1 MGFQGSRYLLY
12 RPRTRSQGRS
22 QAHAGERVSMDQ
34 LTAIC
39 SDTDRKDTDTVSVA
53 EAAALLQV
61 SERTARRYAATAK
74 LDAERVTAPDGRTE
88 WRIYRRSLTT
98 LPATANRDRA
108 VSGRKSV
115 PTVPLDMYRETQE
128 KLEAALLQVGQLT
141 EVRSRLLLTEHTEST
156 LREQLHEAKA
166 RISELEARNTPKR
179 NWFRRRSENTTL

>member
-1 MGFQGSRYLLY
+1 ME
-12 RPRTRSQGRS
+12 
-22 QAHAGERVSMDQ
+22 AH
-34 LTAIC
+34 LTAIG

-98 LPATANRDRA
+98 FPTHRA
-108 VSGRKSV
+108 RADNGRKAV
-115 PTVPLDMYRETQE
+115 ATVPLDMYRETQE

-156 LREQLHEAKA
+156 LRDQLHQAQA
-166 RISELEARNTPKR
+166 RISDLEGRIAPKR
-179 NWFRRRSENTTL
+179 SWFRRRSENPTL

>member
-1 MGFQGSRYLLY
+1 ME
-12 RPRTRSQGRS
+12 T
-22 QAHAGERVSMDQ
+22 H

-39 SDTDRKDTDTVSVA
+39 SDTDRTDTDTVSVA

-98 LPATANRDRA
+98 FPTAANRARA
-108 VSGRKSV
+108 DNGRKTV
-115 PTVPLDMYRETQE
+115 ATVPLDMYRETQE

-156 LREQLHEAKA
+156 LRDQLHQAQT
-166 RISELEARNTPKR
+166 RISDLEGRIAPKR
-179 NWFRRRSENTTL
+179 SWFRRRSENPTL